1 LLYHNPKTKTA
12 MWNDYLNLQFDVK
25 GKTFTGFCMKI
36 QDDFHL
42 TYAVILEDC
51 HSFCIWLDDK
61 TAKWYSSKFTNLDPS
76 VLDQII
82 NKLGVQ
88 EEALA

>member
-1 LLYHNPKTKTA
+1 ML
-12 MWNDYLNLQFDVK
+12 NDYLNLQFDVK
-25 GKTFTGFCMKI
+25 GKTFKGFCMRI

-61 TAKWYSSKFTNLDPS
+61 TSKWSSSKFTNLDAG

-82 NKLGVQ
+82 DKLVDREQ
-88 EEALA
+88 ENYLTVS

>member
-1 LLYHNPKTKTA
+1 
-12 MWNDYLNLQFDVK
+12 MWNDYLNLNFDVK
-25 GKTFTGFCMKI
+25 GKTFIGFCMKI

-82 NKLGVQ
+82 NRLGVQ

>member
-1 LLYHNPKTKTA
+1 
-12 MWNDYLNLQFDVK
+12 
-25 GKTFTGFCMKI
+25 MKI

-61 TAKWYSSKFTNLDPS
+61 TSKWYSSKFTNLDPS

-82 NKLGVQ
+82 NRLGVQ

>member
-1 LLYHNPKTKTA
+1 MLSN
-12 MWNDYLNLQFDVK
+12 YLNLQFDVK
-25 GKTFTGFCMKI
+25 GKTFKGFCMRI

-51 HSFCIWLDDK
+51 HSFCIWLDEK
-61 TAKWYSSKFTNLDPS
+61 SSKWCSSKFTNLDPS

-82 NKLGVQ
+82 GKLSTP
-88 EEALA
+88 ESSDFASA